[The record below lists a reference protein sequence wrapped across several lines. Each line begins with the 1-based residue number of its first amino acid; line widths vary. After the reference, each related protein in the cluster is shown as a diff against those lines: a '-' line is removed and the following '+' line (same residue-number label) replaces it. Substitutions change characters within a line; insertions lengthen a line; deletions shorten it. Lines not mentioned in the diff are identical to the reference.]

1 MSGEVAFTILLVLVA
16 IERIVELV
24 ISKRNLTWS
33 FAQGGI
39 EFGRSH
45 YKYMV
50 VIHVFLLLGSLIE
63 VWIVRPLLNP
73 TLSWTMFA
81 LAIASQGLRW
91 WCIGSLGR
99 RWNTLVVIIPGK
111 AAVTDGPYKWFK
123 HPNYVAVVIEGFAL
137 PMVGFAWR
145 TAVIFTVL
153 NTFVLRA
160 RLKSENAA
168 LATLPIVPI
177 VPIVPIAP

>member
-1 MSGEVAFTILLVLVA
+1 MTGYIAFSILLVVVA
-16 IERIVELV
+16 IERIIGLV
-24 ISKRNLTWS
+24 ISKRNLRWS

-50 VIHVFLLLGSLIE
+50 AIHVFLLSGSLIE
-63 VWIVRPLLNP
+63 VWVFRPTLIS
-73 TLSWTMFA
+73 TLSWSMFT
-81 LAIASQGLRW
+81 LAVASQALRW
-91 WCIGSLGR
+91 WCISTLGK

-111 AAVTDGPYKWFK
+111 PACNTGPYRWFK

-145 TAVIFTVL
+145 TAVVFSILNAAVL
-153 NTFVLRA
+153 TA
-160 RLKSENAA
+160 RLSSENAA
-168 LATLPIVPI
+168 LATLPI
-177 VPIVPIAP
+177 AP